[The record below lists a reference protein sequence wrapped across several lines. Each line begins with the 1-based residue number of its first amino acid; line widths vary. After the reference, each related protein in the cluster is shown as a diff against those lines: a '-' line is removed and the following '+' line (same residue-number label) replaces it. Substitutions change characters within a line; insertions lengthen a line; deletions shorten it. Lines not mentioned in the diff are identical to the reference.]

1 MNKNIY
7 KYTIFIE
14 PAEEGGYISYVPVL
28 PDCFSQGETI
38 EEVKKMTEDAIKG
51 YIEVLIEEG
60 EEIPREPKEMMNKK
74 ANGKISKIIDRVEK
88 TQNIVDEIGT
98 IEKVVLDTLYIKDKV
113 AVDLKNFSLISIP

>member
-28 PDCFSQGETI
+28 PGCFSQGETI

-51 YIEVLIEEG
+51 YIDVLIEEG
-60 EEIPREPKEMMNKK
+60 EKIPYE
-74 ANGKISKIIDRVEK
+74 SEK
-88 TQNIVDEIGT
+88 MIKM
-98 IEKVVLDTLYIKDKV
+98 KVSVPLTC
-113 AVDLKNFSLISIP
+113 